1 MDTTPWTAFLL
12 VATLAV
18 AVEGRID
25 VLDDH
30 INVGTPLVQTL
41 TENVAA
47 QKDRFVQE
55 LSNMVTVQC
64 HRNSMNV
71 VIMLSPL
78 TENYNFEFRDASCRA
93 VRDVHHFLLQTR
105 HDECGTRKE
114 IRSAEH
120 VKYSNELQAYSITDP
135 ARLNNAGPLQITR
148 TPDWTVNIRVECYY
162 NMSQV
167 RTADFGVYEGEADLL
182 KHGLSS
188 VGFQL
193 EIFDNPDFYKE
204 NSNRIFVP
212 LGAPLYL
219 QASFAP
225 DFSDPD
231 LMVFTESC
239 WATPMGLGE
248 GNNGRY
254 TLLEDGCPIDDTV
267 TFLPSSPDR
276 YRFSLESF
284 KFVPNVKEVN
294 IHCSIMACDALDTSS
309 RCHRGCHGDVKE
321 DTPVGKGDMPTATEE
336 SYLEDDDDEEDS
348 DYTGGNF
355 MHRRLMSVDTSV
367 VFVEE
372 VEDTTGTDVEDH
384 SEDLHELYEA
394 KMRVATEVSMPPLED
409 SVSKPQAPD
418 VTAQS
423 SESSPAATQQEDP
436 GVSLLTT
443 LLAVVL
449 AVGAYAV
456 LVPRVS
462 RHTGSPRVRRKSSP
476 GYTHDTGR
484 SRVREDEG
492 YGSPG
497 GYFSDSDDE

>member
-1 MDTTPWTAFLL
+1 MDNTPWTAFLL
-12 VATLAV
+12 AGTLAV
-18 AVEGRID
+18 FVEGRID
-25 VLDDH
+25 VLDGHVD
-30 INVGTPLVQTL
+30 VGTPLVQTL
-41 TENVAA
+41 TENVEA

-55 LSNMVTVQC
+55 LSNMVSVQC
-64 HRNSMNV
+64 KRNTMDV

-120 VKYSNELQAYSITDP
+120 VKYSNELQAYSTTDP
-135 ARLNNAGPLQITR
+135 GRLDNAGPLQITR

-167 RTADFGVYEGEADLL
+167 QTADFGVYEGEADLL

-188 VGFQL
+188 IGFQL

-204 NSNRIFVP
+204 NSNKIFVP

-225 DFSDPD
+225 EFSDPD

-248 GNNGRY
+248 GSNGRY
-254 TLLEDGCPIDDTV
+254 TILEDGCPIDDTV

-276 YRFSLESF
+276 YRFSLDSF

-309 RCHRGCHGDVKE
+309 RCHRGCHGDVQE
-321 DTPVGKGDMPTATEE
+321 DTPMGRGNTPMEE
-336 SYLEDDDDEEDS
+336 SYIEDDDDEDES
-348 DYTGGNF
+348 DYTGGDF

-372 VEDTTGTDVEDH
+372 DEDAAGTDH
-384 SEDLHELYEA
+384 SDNLQELYEA
-394 KMRVATEVSMPPLED
+394 KMRAATEVSMPPLED
-409 SVSKPQAPD
+409 RIPKPQAPD
-418 VTAQS
+418 VTSQS
-423 SESSPAATQQEDP
+423 PESSTDAAQPQDSS
-436 GVSLLTT
+436 VSLLTT

-449 AVGAYAV
+449 AVGAYAI
-456 LVPRVS
+456 LVPRLS
-462 RHTGSPRVRRKSSP
+462 RHTGNPRVRRKLSP
-476 GYTHDTGR
+476 GYTHGTGR

>member
-1 MDTTPWTAFLL
+1 MDTSLRTVFLL
-12 VATLAV
+12 LTATLA
-18 AVEGRID
+18 ASVEGRID

-41 TENVAA
+41 TENVEA

-71 VIMLSPL
+71 VIMMSPL

-120 VKYSNELQAYSITDP
+120 VKYSNELQAYSTTDT

-167 RTADFGVYEGEADLL
+167 RTVDFGVYEGEADLL

-188 VGFQL
+188 IDFQL
-193 EIFDNPDFYKE
+193 EIFDNPEFYKE

-248 GNNGRY
+248 GNIGRY
-254 TLLEDGCPIDDTV
+254 TILEDGCPIDDTV

-284 KFVPNVKEVN
+284 KFVPNVKEVK

-309 RCHRGCHGDVKE
+309 RCHRGCHGDATE
-321 DTPVGKGDMPTATEE
+321 DTPIGKGDTPTEE
-336 SYLEDDDDEEDS
+336 SYIDADDDEAES

-372 VEDTTGTDVEDH
+372 VEDTDVDDD
-384 SEDLHELYEA
+384 SENLQLYEA
-394 KMRVATEVSMPPLED
+394 KMRAAIEVSMPPLED
-409 SVSKPQAPD
+409 SVPKPQAPD
-418 VTAQS
+418 VPSQS
-423 SESSPAATQQEDP
+423 SESTPAATPQDS

-449 AVGAYAV
+449 AVGAYAL
-456 LVPRVS
+456 LVPRVT
-462 RHTGSPRVRRKSSP
+462 RHTGSPRVSRKLTS
-476 GYTHDTGR
+476 HDLGGQR
-484 SRVREDEG
+484 SREDEG

-497 GYFSDSDDE
+497 GYFSDSDDD